1 MNKKYKYYYNGE
13 PAVEYC
19 KKHPEFKYNHLT
31 RYVSVG
37 LKKDPTKTE
46 QELIDEFFNITHRK
60 NNRYLINGMS
70 LKKACEVEKI
80 SYTAIS
86 KEISRAKKNKK
97 YENMS
102 EDEIINMILE
112 KYMLGEDFQEIEVTK
127 TNKLI
132 LRLDTLN
139 NK

>member
-1 MNKKYKYYYNGE
+1 MNYNYKYFYKGE

-31 RYVSVG
+31 KYVSEG
-37 LKKDPTKTE
+37 LKKDPSKTE
-46 QELIDEFFNITHRK
+46 QELIDEFFSKTHRK
-60 NNRYLINGMS
+60 NNRYLINGMT
-70 LKKACEVEKI
+70 LRKACEIEHI
-80 SYTAIS
+80 SYTALT

-102 EDEIINMILE
+102 EDEIINIILE
-112 KYMLGEDFQEIEVTK
+112 KYFLGDDYEEIEVGK
-127 TNKLI
+127 SNKLI
-132 LRLDTLN
+132 LRLDTLK